1 MTRILVAEQFSHS
14 LQRGK
19 NMESILGVLPQ
30 QTDDELDELIDGDFE
45 HETDE
50 DREDRLSEEYA
61 DIWYD

>member
-1 MTRILVAEQFSHS
+1 
-14 LQRGK
+14 
-19 NMESILGVLPQ
+19 MESILGVLPQ